1 MGIDGETLKTVNEEG
16 GKAPAFLIGI
26 QDADC
31 SHASAMEYLDELREL
46 VNTLEIPVAGERIVS
61 VKQVNPKFYV
71 GSGKI
76 QELKAE
82 AQSLGASILIFD
94 CELGP
99 SQQRNIE
106 KECSMKVFDRQEVIL
121 DIFAA
126 RASTS
131 CLGVSAWTAFSSKSL
146 AQTVKSLVY
155 SSSSWRRRGLPEAKI
170 SSIVASSPVLQFL
183 IYLPVEP
190 KPPSP
195 RAVSP
200 SSCTGRNAA
209 VYTGAM
215 QSCATRSPGWMV

>member
-106 KECSMKVFDRQEVIL
+106 KECSMKVCDRQEVIL
-121 DIFAA
+121 DIFA
-126 RASTS
+126 
-131 CLGVSAWTAFSSKSL
+131 
-146 AQTVKSLVY
+146 
-155 SSSSWRRRGLPEAKI
+155 
-170 SSIVASSPVLQFL
+170 
-183 IYLPVEP
+183 
-190 KPPSP
+190 
-195 RAVSP
+195 
-200 SSCTGRNAA
+200 
-209 VYTGAM
+209 
-215 QSCATRSPGWMV
+215 